1 MIKKISVLAGAVAVV
16 LASSAAAR
24 AADDVVFTIIN
35 KTNGTLERFYTS
47 PVGVKS
53 WEEDVFGDDVLEPGE
68 SIKITISDGRRT
80 CKYDLRFE
88 FTEESKLNPLE
99 DSQDICQMSTYT
111 LHQ

>member
-1 MIKKISVLAGAVAVV
+1 MTKKISVVTGAILAVF
-16 LASSAAAR
+16 ASTAAAH
-24 AADDVVFTIIN
+24 AADDLVFTIIN

-68 SIKITISDGRRT
+68 SIKITIGDGRRT
-80 CKYDLRFE
+80 CNYDLRFE

-99 DSQDICQMSTYT
+99 DSQDICKMSTYT

>member
-1 MIKKISVLAGAVAVV
+1 MIKKISVLVGAIAVV

-68 SIKITISDGRRT
+68 SIKITIGDGRRT

>member
-1 MIKKISVLAGAVAVV
+1 MTRKLSVLAGA
-16 LASSAAAR
+16 LAAILVSSITAG

-35 KTNGTLERFYTS
+35 KTEGTLERFYTS
-47 PVGVKS
+47 PVGVKN

-88 FTEESKLNPLE
+88 FTDESQLNPLE
-99 DSQDICQMSTYT
+99 DSQDICKMSTYT

>member
-1 MIKKISVLAGAVAVV
+1 MIKKISVLAGGVAVV
-16 LASSAAAR
+16 LASSAAVS

-68 SIKITISDGRRT
+68 SIKITIGDGRRT